1 MNAEPVRSGTGADA
15 ELFFEDLTPGRWFDL
30 GVLTVDGNEMVA
42 FARRFDPQWYHVDEE
57 LARQSHHGGLIASGF
72 YTVSLFMRAYVDH
85 VLSRAAADA
94 SPGLEELRW
103 LAPVRAGDRLA
114 VRLDVM
120 GSKPSTARPGLGTV
134 TLSGTMLRLDAE
146 GRPECEV
153 LRTRFRGWFT
163 LRVQDEPEDVTEPD
177 RAAGGDGPLRSDPVE
192 VPAGSGPTPG
202 TDPESDAG
210 PAPGPHPA
218 TVAAG
223 RTEPVPAPATGPIP
237 VPMADT
243 GPLPV
248 VTTRPVPVADT
259 GPLPVVNGGPS
270 GPPAVVPVAAPPT
283 AGTPVSAP
291 PAAGTPVSAP
301 PAGTPVSAPP
311 ARPPA
316 QAAAAHPVVAPV
328 SSLDAPT
335 AFLPGPVVSAP
346 PAPTSPAPVGP
357 MNPYGLDAPTAFIP
371 AARDPH
377 DQSEPP
383 YRHHPPEDA

>member
-1 MNAEPVRSGTGADA
+1 MA
-15 ELFFEDLTPGRWFDL
+15 ELFFEDLIPGRWFDL
-30 GVLTVDGNEMVA
+30 GMLTVDGDEMVA

-163 LRVQDEPEDVTEPD
+163 LREQDESDDVTEPD
-177 RAAGGDGPLRSDPVE
+177 SAVDGDEPLPDDPNPVAITTGPDPMAGAAPAAGP
-192 VPAGSGPTPG
+192 
-202 TDPESDAG
+202 DAV
-210 PAPGPHPA
+210 PAPGGHPA
-218 TVAAG
+218 TVAAS
-223 RTEPVPAPATGPIP
+223 RTGPMP
-237 VPMADT
+237 VLATDA
-243 GPLPV
+243 
-248 VTTRPVPVADT
+248 R
-259 GPLPVVNGGPS
+259 PS
-270 GPPAVVPVAAPPT
+270 GPPVSGPPAPIG
-283 AGTPVSAP
+283 APVSAP
-291 PAAGTPVSAP
+291 PHPGGAPGPVSAP
-301 PAGTPVSAPP
+301 PHPGGAPGPVSAPP
-311 ARPPA
+311 
-316 QAAAAHPVVAPV
+316 HPGGAPGPV
-328 SSLDAPT
+328 SAPPLPGGSATQVGASVSAPPLPDGPTGVSGRMVASASSVDAPT
-335 AFLPGPVVSAP
+335 AVLPGPVLSAP
-346 PAPTSPAPVGP
+346 PAPTGPAGQ
-357 MNPYGLDAPTAFIP
+357 YGLDAPTAVIP

-377 DQSEPP
+377 DHPDPSPP
-383 YRHHPPEDA
+383 APSA

>member
-1 MNAEPVRSGTGADA
+1 MSAEPVRSGTGASA

-30 GVLTVDGNEMVA
+30 GMLTVDGDEMVA

-134 TLSGTMLRLDAE
+134 TLSGTMLRLDVE

-163 LRVQDEPEDVTEPD
+163 LRDQDAPDDVTDPDSTADGDEALPD
-177 RAAGGDGPLRSDPVE
+177 RPNPVAVATGPDPMAGTAPAAAP
-192 VPAGSGPTPG
+192 
-202 TDPESDAG
+202 DAV
-210 PAPGPHPA
+210 PAPGAHPA
-218 TVAAG
+218 VVAAS
-223 RTEPVPAPATGPIP
+223 RTGPMP
-237 VPMADT
+237 V
-243 GPLPV
+243 L
-248 VTTRPVPVADT
+248 VADARPA
-259 GPLPVVNGGPS
+259 GPPVS
-270 GPPAVVPVAAPPT
+270 GPPAPVGA
-283 AGTPVSAP
+283 PVSAP
-291 PAAGTPVSAP
+291 PLPGGPATQVGAPVSAP
-301 PAGTPVSAPP
+301 PLPDRPTGVPGRMVASA
-311 ARPPA
+311 
-316 QAAAAHPVVAPV
+316 
-328 SSLDAPT
+328 SSVDAPT
-335 AFLPGPVVSAP
+335 AVLPGPVVSAP
-346 PAPTSPAPVGP
+346 PAPTGP
-357 MNPYGLDAPTAFIP
+357 TGPYGLDAPTAVIP

-377 DQSEPP
+377 DHPAPSR
-383 YRHHPPEDA
+383 RHHPPEAPGGSTPPEAT

>member
-1 MNAEPVRSGTGADA
+1 MSAEPVRSGTGASA

-30 GVLTVDGNEMVA
+30 GMLTVDGDEMVA

-163 LRVQDEPEDVTEPD
+163 LRDQDAPDDVTDPDSAADGDEPPPD
-177 RAAGGDGPLRSDPVE
+177 RPNPVA
-192 VPAGSGPTPG
+192 VAT
-202 TDPESDAG
+202 G
-210 PAPGPHPA
+210 PAPMAGTAPA
-218 TVAAG
+218 AA
-223 RTEPVPAPATGPIP
+223 PDAVPAPGAHPA
-237 VPMADT
+237 VVADSRT

-248 VTTRPVPVADT
+248 LVADAR
-259 GPLPVVNGGPS
+259 PS
-270 GPPAVVPVAAPPT
+270 GPPVSGPPAPVGA
-283 AGTPVSAP
+283 PVSAP
-291 PAAGTPVSAP
+291 PLPGGAPGPVSAP
-301 PAGTPVSAPP
+301 PLPGGAAP
-311 ARPPA
+311 
-316 QAAAAHPVVAPV
+316 QVGAPV
-328 SSLDAPT
+328 SGPPLPNGLTGLPGRMVASASSVDAPT
-335 AFLPGPVVSAP
+335 AVLPGPVVSAP
-346 PAPTSPAPVGP
+346 PAPPTGP
-357 MNPYGLDAPTAFIP
+357 TGQYGLDAPTAVIP

-377 DQSEPP
+377 DHPDPSH
-383 YRHHPPEDA
+383 RHHPPEGARGSVPPEAV

>member
-1 MNAEPVRSGTGADA
+1 MSAEPVRSGTGASA

-30 GVLTVDGNEMVA
+30 GVLTVDGDEMVA
-42 FARRFDPQWYHVDEE
+42 FARRFDPQWYHVDAE

-134 TLSGTMLRLDAE
+134 TLNGTMLRLDAE

-163 LRVQDEPEDVTEPD
+163 LRVQPEPVDATEPD
-177 RAAGGDGPLRSDPVE
+177 GAVDGDEPPPGRSDPVA
-192 VPAGSGPTPG
+192 VATGP
-202 TDPESDAG
+202 DPMTETG
-210 PAPGPHPA
+210 PAP
-218 TVAAG
+218 
-223 RTEPVPAPATGPIP
+223 
-237 VPMADT
+237 
-243 GPLPV
+243 
-248 VTTRPVPVADT
+248 
-259 GPLPVVNGGPS
+259 
-270 GPPAVVPVAAPPT
+270 
-283 AGTPVSAP
+283 GTPVSAP
-291 PAAGTPVSAP
+291 PLPGAPAMPTGVPVSAP
-301 PAGTPVSAPP
+301 PLPNAPAVPVGAPVSAPP

-316 QAAAAHPVVAPV
+316 PVGVPDRVVA
-328 SSLDAPT
+328 SATSLDAPT
-335 AFLPGPVVSAP
+335 AVLPGPVVSAP
-346 PAPTSPAPVGP
+346 PAPAPPAPAPVGP
-357 MNPYGLDAPTAFIP
+357 TGRYGLDAPTAVIP

-377 DQSEPP
+377 DLPDPSH
-383 YRHHPPEDA
+383 RHPPPEAT